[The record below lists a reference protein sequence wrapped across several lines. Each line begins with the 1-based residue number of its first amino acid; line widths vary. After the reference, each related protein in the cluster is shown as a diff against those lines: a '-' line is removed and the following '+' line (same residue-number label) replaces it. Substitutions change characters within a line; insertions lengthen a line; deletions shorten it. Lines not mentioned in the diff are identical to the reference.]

1 MLHRDDTASRM
12 GMWLFLFTELM
23 LFGTLFIIYAVF
35 RTFYGDA
42 FAAASAH
49 LDRTMGTL
57 NTVILL
63 VSSLTMGISTV
74 ALKKGKVNLSMA
86 WLGGTMALATWF
98 FINKM
103 FEWGGKIS
111 HGIYP
116 GSELLE
122 SLSKGEVLF
131 YGLYYVMT
139 GIHGFH
145 IVLGVIVLGVMM
157 YFIKTGHQ
165 NPDRHAAYENVG
177 LYWHIVDLMWGFLF
191 PLFYLIS

>member
-23 LFGTLFIIYAVF
+23 LFGTLFIIYAVY

-86 WLGGTMALATWF
+86 WLGGTIALAIWF

-116 GSELLE
+116 GSELFD

-145 IVLGVIVLGVMM
+145 IVVGVIILGIMM

-165 NPDRHAAYENVG
+165 NPRRHAAYENVG

>member
-86 WLGGTMALATWF
+86 WLGGTMALAIWF

-145 IVLGVIVLGVMM
+145 IVLGVIILGVMM
-157 YFIKTGHQ
+157 YFIKTGNQ
-165 NPDRHAAYENVG
+165 NPNRHAAYENVG